1 MKEQK
6 EILAFINGPVTDHS
20 RIQDVMFHDP
30 RIHNENG
37 KWQAILGVNTS
48 LKLQNHDYASK
59 LMYQLIEDA
68 RKQNRKG
75 CIFTCKEELI
85 HYYEKFGFMNLGL
98 SQSTLAN
105 ETWYDMVLYFEKKD
119 SR

>member
-1 MKEQK
+1 MEEQK

-48 LKLQNHDYASK
+48 LKHQNHGYASK
-59 LMYQLIEDA
+59 LMY
-68 RKQNRKG
+68 
-75 CIFTCKEELI
+75 
-85 HYYEKFGFMNLGL
+85 
-98 SQSTLAN
+98 
-105 ETWYDMVLYFEKKD
+105 
-119 SR
+119 

>member
-1 MKEQK
+1 MEEQK
-6 EILAFINGPVTDHS
+6 EILAFINSPVTDHS
-20 RIQDVMFHDP
+20 RIQDVMP

-48 LKLQNHDYASK
+48 LKYQNHDYASK

-75 CIFTCKEELI
+75 CILTCKEELI

-105 ETWYDMVLYFEKKD
+105 ETWYDMVLYFE
-119 SR
+119 